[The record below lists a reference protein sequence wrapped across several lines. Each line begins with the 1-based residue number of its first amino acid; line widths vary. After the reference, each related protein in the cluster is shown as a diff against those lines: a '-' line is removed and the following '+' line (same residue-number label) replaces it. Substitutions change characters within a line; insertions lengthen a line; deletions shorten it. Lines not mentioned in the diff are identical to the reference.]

1 MWIQIRCLCVWPS
14 ADALLILEWFF
25 CFSGPERLSDSFF
38 AYLANKRTSAA
49 ACFRYF
55 MVSVFTWEWAQFQ
68 LLISYG
74 LKSRVVI
81 SSPVSVICTWFQ
93 YPRGL
98 FPFSKKK
105 KKQKV
110 YLIKRFS
117 TSFVIRDI
125 QNTTRGK
132 YHFTLLRMAKIPA
145 ATFIQALARIWRINI
160 TIDTILCW
168 WEC

>member
-1 MWIQIRCLCVWPS
+1 
-14 ADALLILEWFF
+14 
-25 CFSGPERLSDSFF
+25 
-38 AYLANKRTSAA
+38 
-49 ACFRYF
+49 

-68 LLISYG
+68 LLISSG

-93 YPRGL
+93 YLRGL

-160 TIDTILCW
+160 TIDTILC
-168 WEC
+168 